1 MMFVSFFFFFKQ
13 KTSYEMRISDWSS
26 DVCSSDLRVDAGR
39 WRHVRES
46 PVTKAA
52 STLDYRT
59 LAKRRLP
66 HFLFEYIDG
75 GSYDEVTLKRNVA
88 DLRAIAL
95 RQRVLTDASGLDLS
109 TELFGQNMALPVA
122 LAPIAIGRDH
132 V

>member
-1 MMFVSFFFFFKQ
+1 MIRRPPRSTRTDTLFPYTTLFRS
-13 KTSYEMRISDWSS
+13 
-26 DVCSSDLRVDAGR
+26 GR

-122 LAPIAIGRDH
+122 LAPIGLAGMHARRGERSEE
-132 V
+132 

>member
-1 MMFVSFFFFFKQ
+1 
-13 KTSYEMRISDWSS
+13 MRISDWSS
-26 DVCSSDLRVDAGR
+26 DACSSDLSGRPDGVPRLRSRALCHRRVDAGR

-95 RQRVLTDASGLDLS
+95 RQRVLTDSSGLDLS
-109 TELFGQNMALPVA
+109 PALLGEQIARPVA
-122 LAPIAIGRDH
+122 AAPT
-132 V
+132 

>member
-1 MMFVSFFFFFKQ
+1 MIRRPPRSTRTDTLFPYTTLFRS
-13 KTSYEMRISDWSS
+13 
-26 DVCSSDLRVDAGR
+26 GR

-122 LAPIAIGRDH
+122 DRKSTRLNSSH
-132 V
+132 